1 MATQKPRFIALW
13 AFTLA
18 GLPVATAQAQGTPPE
33 TTTPPVDAPPPA
45 APPAESTVPPAPADT
60 APADA
65 APAPAPAPVDAAP
78 VKAEPPPTV
87 FPPPQTRAPKAR
99 RAKPQQ
105 STVGME
111 PAAADFGAEADIVSS
126 VGAPK
131 PPPLNRRWN
140 YTLRGFFRAPARVGI
155 GPETGSTDGMQL
167 HSPPRMVGRTDSE
180 WNYIGVA
187 PAPIGQLQLKV
198 ENRRVSANVILAGDM
213 FFDAGYPNLVEL
225 GGFSQA
231 WVTLRW
237 PDLIGTSGGLACNVG
252 AFSERFGMAGPQQQS
267 SGYYGT
273 YLFGRTHVAGE
284 SCTLDVDLSANSELI
299 LEHGVGGKI
308 EVVPYRKAGAPVA
321 PYLPNQGPVPQG
333 STYLHHAHAAFLYKD
348 WLRLAGHYLYT
359 WTPDDLVD
367 AKLMPARTGKM
378 TIVGGEV
385 HTDHPVAGSGYVGY
399 SYIDAKRILP
409 LSDAVQVIHG
419 GTGAVFKEN
428 YFGKLPQETA
438 TALLT
443 KNDWP
448 GRDDSGT
455 VQTVLAQ
462 YILRARPLFGKTD
475 QGVDVTLAVF
485 GMLTHIEAT
494 KSELMGRLFLPGTSQ
509 PVPTYELKQ
518 DRYKFGG
525 ELQFSPINTISLGAR
540 FDRVMPDGQNADV
553 AYSAISPRF
562 ILHTNWLSREYVIV
576 NYTKYFF
583 GPSVR
588 PSPPYSQP
596 SPPPEPFA
604 SLVKPDDH
612 LLSLSAMLAF

>member
-1 MATQKPRFIALW
+1 
-13 AFTLA
+13 
-18 GLPVATAQAQGTPPE
+18 V
-33 TTTPPVDAPPPA
+33 
-45 APPAESTVPPAPADT
+45 
-60 APADA
+60 
-65 APAPAPAPVDAAP
+65 
-78 VKAEPPPTV
+78 EPPPTV
-87 FPPPQTRAPKAR
+87 FPPPQTRAPKPKR
-99 RAKPQQ
+99 SKPQQ
-105 STVGME
+105 FTVGMD

-126 VGAPK
+126 IGAEKAPL
-131 PPPLNRRWN
+131 LNRRWN

-198 ENRRVSANVILAGDM
+198 QNRRVTANVILAGDM
-213 FFDAGYPNLVEL
+213 FFDAGYPNVVEL

-237 PDLIGTSGGLACNVG
+237 PDLIGTSGGLACSVG
-252 AFSERFGMAGPQQQS
+252 AFSERFGMAGPNQQS

-284 SCTLDVDLSANSELI
+284 SCLLDVDLSSDMELL

-308 EVVPYRKAGAPVA
+308 EVVPFRKAGAPVA
-321 PYLPNQGPVPQG
+321 PYLPNQGPIPQG
-333 STYLHHAHAAFLYKD
+333 STYLHHGHAALIYKD
-348 WLRLAGHYLYT
+348 WLRVAAHYLYT
-359 WTPDDLVD
+359 WTPDDLAD
-367 AKLMPARTGKM
+367 AKLMPARTGSM
-378 TIVGGEV
+378 SIFGGEV
-385 HTDHPVAGSGYVGY
+385 HVDHPVAGNGYVGY

-409 LSDAVQVIHG
+409 LSDAVQVVHG

-443 KNDWP
+443 RNDWP

-455 VQTVLAQ
+455 VQTLLAQ
-462 YILRARPLFGKTD
+462 HILRVRPLLGKTD
-475 QGVDVTLAVF
+475 RGMDLALAVF
-485 GMLTHIEAT
+485 GMLTHIEAP
-494 KSELMGRLFLPGTSQ
+494 KSELMGRLFLPGTSE
-509 PVPTYELKQ
+509 PVPRYDLIQ
-518 DRYKFGG
+518 DRYKFGA
-525 ELQFSPINTISLGAR
+525 ELQFAPVNTISVGVR
-540 FDRVMPDGQNADV
+540 GDRVMPDGQNADV
-553 AYSAISPRF
+553 AYTAISPRF

-583 GPSVR
+583 GPNVR

-604 SLVKPDDH
+604 SLTKPDDH